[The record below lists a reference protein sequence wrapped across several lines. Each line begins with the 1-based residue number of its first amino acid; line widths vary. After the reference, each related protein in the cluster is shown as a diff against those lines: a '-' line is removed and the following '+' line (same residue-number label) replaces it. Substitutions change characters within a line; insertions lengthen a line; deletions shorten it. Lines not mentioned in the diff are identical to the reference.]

1 MIENQ
6 QQKTPGLN
14 CPKCGSFIPTSITEL
29 ITASYI
35 ECPHCRL
42 RLNIDKKES
51 KRALEILNN
60 VNKAQQNLENASKF
74 NR

>member
-1 MIENQ
+1 MALNK

-14 CPKCGSFIPTSITEL
+14 CPKCGSFIPTSIAEL
-29 ITASYI
+29 ITTSYL

-42 RLNIDKKES
+42 RLNINKAES

-60 VNKAQQNLENASKF
+60 VNEAQKNLEKASKF